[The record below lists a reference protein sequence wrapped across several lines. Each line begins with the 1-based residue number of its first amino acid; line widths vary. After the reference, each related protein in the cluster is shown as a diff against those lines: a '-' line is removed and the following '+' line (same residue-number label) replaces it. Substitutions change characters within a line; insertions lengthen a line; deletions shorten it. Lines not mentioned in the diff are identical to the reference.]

1 MTSRRSRPRR
11 SSGSRSGAGAGALAA
26 LLAVF
31 SLALTGGAARA
42 ESGALVERHDGVEI
56 DWAEGT
62 VTVVGGA
69 AADLRMPSADVARAG
84 AVRRAEAAARA
95 RLADALA
102 VVPLGGGRKPA
113 SEDVQRAVR
122 RARLSQSDYQ
132 SNGGAVVRVTA
143 RFVDW
148 LESPPAA
155 PTLVLAVA
163 SAHLAAAPA
172 VKVGGREVNVGAA
185 SYRVGA
191 PPRDAKAVTAKVERG
206 GRVVVEGQ
214 KGGDL
219 AERLARG
226 TALIYVEKVL
236 K

>member
-1 MTSRRSRPRR
+1 V
-11 SSGSRSGAGAGALAA
+11 ALAA

-31 SLALTGGAARA
+31 SSALTGAVRA
-42 ESGALVERHDGVEI
+42 EPGPLVERHDGVEI

-62 VTVVGGA
+62 VTASGGA
-69 AADLRMPSADVARAG
+69 AADLRMPGADIARAG
-84 AVRRAEAAARA
+84 AVRRAEAAARS
-95 RLADALA
+95 RLEAALA
-102 VVPLGGGRKPA
+102 TVPLGGGRKPA
-113 SEDVQRAVR
+113 AEDVQRALR

-143 RFVDW
+143 RFADW
-148 LESPPAA
+148 LEAPPSA
-155 PTLVLAVA
+155 PAVVLAVA
-163 SAHLAAAPA
+163 SAHLAAAPQ
-172 VKVGGREVNVGAA
+172 VKVGGREVTVGAA
-185 SYRVGA
+185 SYRVGT
-191 PPRDAKAVTAKVERG
+191 PPRDVKAVAAKVERG

>member
-11 SSGSRSGAGAGALAA
+11 SSGSRAGAGAFALAA
-26 LLAVF
+26 LLLT
-31 SLALTGGAARA
+31 SLTGGAAGA
-42 ESGALVERHDGVEI
+42 ESSALVERHDGVEI

-62 VTVVGGA
+62 VTVSGGA
-69 AADLRMPSADVARAG
+69 AGDLRMPSADVARAG

-102 VVPLGGGRKPA
+102 AVPLGGGRKPA

-143 RFVDW
+143 RFADW
-148 LESPPAA
+148 LEAPPAA
-155 PTLVLAVA
+155 PTVVLAVA
-163 SAHLAAAPA
+163 SAHLAAAP
-172 VKVGGREVNVGAA
+172 VIKVGSREVNVGAA

-191 PPRDAKAVTAKVERG
+191 PPRDAKAVTAKVDRG
-206 GRVVVEGQ
+206 GRVVVDGQ
-214 KGGDL
+214 KSGDL